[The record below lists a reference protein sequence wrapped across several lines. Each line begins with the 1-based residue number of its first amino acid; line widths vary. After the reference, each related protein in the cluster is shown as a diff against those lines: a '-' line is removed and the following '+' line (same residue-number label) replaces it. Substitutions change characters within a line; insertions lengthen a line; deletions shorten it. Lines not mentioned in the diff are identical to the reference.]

1 MTPST
6 AQPARTAKTAKG
18 EATRQRLMDATVA
31 LVCERGWAG
40 TSVDA
45 ICKSAGAVK
54 TALYHHF
61 GNKDGLLR
69 ALIDRNTDVW
79 VAEIDAEVS
88 KASTPLEQL
97 DNLLAGL
104 RRIFDEHSQVIRVT
118 QIVVNEAANLPPE
131 VLASA
136 RRLNQIAEE
145 RITARSRMAMGEAL
159 ADADLLAHTI
169 TAIFRGILYQH
180 LLHPDGIDV
189 DRYFRDLK
197 WTIIASVSERLERPA
212 REAARRRRAS

>member
-1 MTPST
+1 MSAPPTTRSATT
-6 AQPARTAKTAKG
+6 ARG
-18 EATRQRLMDATVA
+18 EATRQRLIDATVA

-40 TSVDA
+40 TSVGA
-45 ICKSAGAVK
+45 ICKAAGAVK

-61 GNKDGLLR
+61 GSKDGLLR

-88 KASTPLEQL
+88 RASSPMEQL

-104 RRIFDEHSQVIRVT
+104 RRIFDEHSQVVRVT

-131 VLASA
+131 LLASA
-136 RRLNQIAEE
+136 RRLNEIAEA
-145 RITARSRMAMGEAL
+145 RITARSRQAMGEAL

-169 TAIFRGILYQH
+169 TSIFRGILYQH
-180 LLHPDGIDV
+180 LLHDGGIDV
-189 DRYFRDLK
+189 DRYFQDLK
-197 WTIIASVSERLERPA
+197 WTIIASVSERLGRPG
-212 REAARRRRAS
+212 REAARAQSAA